1 MLTGI
6 TLTFFDVLRIYCCH
20 VGVIETLRVP
30 QAVPGFNCSIN
41 CGIIRDVQPEKM
53 LGVFGFG
60 RGFY

>member
-6 TLTFFDVLRIYCCH
+6 TLTFFDVLRIYYCH

-41 CGIIRDVQPEKM
+41 GGIIRDV
-53 LGVFGFG
+53 
-60 RGFY
+60 